1 LRNPSSFIAWQ
12 ATSPGASA
20 RGCAAAGEQLSGGAA
35 PIVATWRMEHD
46 LLGERELP
54 DTAYYGVQTL
64 RGMENFPLSGI
75 PLRHFQHFVR
85 ALALVKKA
93 AAAANSELGVLDQ
106 ERAKAIAAAC
116 EEIIAGKL
124 HEHFTVDMIQ
134 GWRRH
139 FDEHERQRGHR

>member
-1 LRNPSSFIAWQ
+1 
-12 ATSPGASA
+12 
-20 RGCAAAGEQLSGGAA
+20 
-35 PIVATWRMEHD
+35 MEHD

-85 ALALVKKA
+85 ALAFVKKA
-93 AAAANSELGVLDQ
+93 AATANSELGVLDR
-106 ERAKAIAAAC
+106 ERAEAIAAAC

-124 HEHFTVDMIQ
+124 HEV
-134 GWRRH
+134 
-139 FDEHERQRGHR
+139 QRSAFE